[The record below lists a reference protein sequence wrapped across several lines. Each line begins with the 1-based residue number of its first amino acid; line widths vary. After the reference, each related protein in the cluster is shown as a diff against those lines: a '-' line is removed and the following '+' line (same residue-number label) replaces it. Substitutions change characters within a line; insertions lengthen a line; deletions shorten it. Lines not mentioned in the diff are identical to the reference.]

1 MSELNYPYADHPTPG
16 TTQEVVDG
24 VRWLTMPMPGSLS
37 HINLYLLILLTNNTT
52 RGQVAIDSYIYA
64 SSNLYSINARASMNL
79 GTTCHVTL

>member
-37 HINLYLLILLTNNTT
+37 HINLYLLEDSGGWWVVDTGLNLKETSQWWRRCSATNSAGG
-52 RGQVAIDSYIYA
+52 R
-64 SSNLYSINARASMNL
+64 
-79 GTTCHVTL
+79 